1 MRIPTLLI
9 ASVLVLGLGG
19 CAASSELGS
28 GIVDSVNSES
38 DLIIKADLG
47 NAKTAIIAFTT
58 DQPGAFP
65 TDISQLAKWGY
76 APAEGQQPVTLT
88 GDATGFCIQGT
99 AESGSVFTSRSRR
112 ASRTAPA
119 PRVAAARRW
128 SRAAPR

>member
-88 GDATGFCIQGT
+88 GDANGFCIQGT
-99 AESGSVFTSRSRR
+99 AESGSVFHITLEESV
-112 ASRTAPA
+112 TDGPC
-119 PRVAAARRW
+119 P
-128 SRAAPR
+128 